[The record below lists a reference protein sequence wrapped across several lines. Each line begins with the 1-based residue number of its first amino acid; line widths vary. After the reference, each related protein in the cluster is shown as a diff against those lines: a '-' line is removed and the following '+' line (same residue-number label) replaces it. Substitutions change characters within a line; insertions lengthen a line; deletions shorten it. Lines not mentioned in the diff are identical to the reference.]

1 MYADDTNI
9 TLAASDLNVL
19 EREMNSELRNL
30 NLWLMAN
37 KLSLNIAKTKFML
50 IGSCQRLRLQC
61 NQQIQIQIE
70 GKNIS
75 QVEKAKSLGVFI
87 DDKLTWKNHVDEISK
102 RISSGIG
109 ALKGLRPFV
118 LLDTAKKI
126 YDSLI
131 QPHFDY
137 CCTVWDGINN
147 QFTEKLQKLQSHNK
161 I

>member
-1 MYADDTNI
+1 
-9 TLAASDLNVL
+9 
-19 EREMNSELRNL
+19 
-30 NLWLMAN
+30 MAN
-37 KLSLNIAKTKFML
+37 KVSLNIAKPEFML
-50 IGSCQRLRLQC
+50 IGSRQRLRLQSI
-61 NQQIQIQIE
+61 QQIQIQIE